1 MTARPILVPHRA
13 LGSDLHPMGTL
24 FPAKNWLGDGMH
36 IVFPE
41 QEDDSDFLD
50 VTRFLYNTLASVACA
65 YHY

>member
-1 MTARPILVPHRA
+1 
-13 LGSDLHPMGTL
+13 MGTL